1 MRNRT
6 STTFPVIQS
15 TRMHSTRSRV
25 PASGAAGR
33 GFRRIRRSWYSP
45 PPMPSLE
52 EAERRIRS
60 RPGFIASL
68 TPEQIAMITAYD
80 GPEVFGNPNGPKRT
94 FDVA

>member
-1 MRNRT
+1 
-6 STTFPVIQS
+6 
-15 TRMHSTRSRV
+15 
-25 PASGAAGR
+25 
-33 GFRRIRRSWYSP
+33 
-45 PPMPSLE
+45 MPSLE